1 MAQLIDDMLEL
12 SRLTRVSMRRESVNL
27 SELAESI
34 TAELK
39 KAQPKRHVEV
49 SIAPGLVAY
58 GDAKLLRVVLENL
71 LDNAWKFTAKIPQA
85 RIEGGITKHDGREA
99 YFVRDNG
106 AGFDMAYA
114 DKLFVPFQR
123 LHRTTEFPGTG
134 IGLATVKR
142 LIHRHGGEVWAE
154 GEVGKGATFYFTLP

>member
-12 SRLTRVSMRRESVNL
+12 SRLTRVSMRLGTVNL

-34 TAELK
+34 AAELK

-71 LDNAWKFTAKIPQA
+71 LDNAWKFTSKIPHA
-85 RIEGGITKHDGREA
+85 RIEGGITEHDGREV

-134 IGLATVKR
+134 VGLATVKR